1 MQEIMNR
8 TKPENADN
16 YFDLAL
22 GDLEET
28 FKLPNFAAR
37 QELIQLYAT
46 AANGEGQGS
55 DLIRAMAATLGA
67 CWWGKSQALEVDYF
81 DHRKDLVRFG
91 DLVLGEL
98 EDAGIEVAAIMSA
111 GGECVSRIVDSIPTE
126 KEVKDKQD
134 FSTAEAV

>member
-1 MQEIMNR
+1 MHEIMNR

>member
-1 MQEIMNR
+1 MHEIMER
-8 TKPENADN
+8 QKPKNADN

-22 GDLEET
+22 GDFEEV

-46 AANGEGQGS
+46 AAKGEGQGS

-98 EDAGIEVAAIMSA
+98 EDAGIEVAAIMQA